1 MSGGG
6 AGWGRRVARCGRCI
20 AASREG
26 GVTGVG
32 VRVGRGATGT
42 RAEAAGGG
50 RGDRGRGRQHRLRSV
65 AVDSCH
71 SISDRSW
78 MPLQCGDAAS
88 PVQAL
93 SLPLGQPHWDRPG
106 GSPCGL
112 PSLRNAESDFSIPSP
127 RQRGGLR
134 SGSPHLSSPT
144 GQHGGRSAGSATSPL
159 ILGVPTGTSP

>member
-6 AGWGRRVARCGRCI
+6 AGWGRRVAPCGLRL

-26 GVTGVG
+26 GLRGVG
-32 VRVGRGATGT
+32 VRGGLGATGT

-71 SISDRSW
+71 FDRSW
-78 MPLQCGDAAS
+78 KSLQCGDAAS

-93 SLPLGQPHWDRPG
+93 SLPWDSPTGTDLG
-106 GSPCGL
+106 GSPCK
-112 PSLRNAESDFSIPSP
+112 SP
-127 RQRGGLR
+127 KPKECRE
-134 SGSPHLSSPT
+134 
-144 GQHGGRSAGSATSPL
+144 
-159 ILGVPTGTSP
+159 